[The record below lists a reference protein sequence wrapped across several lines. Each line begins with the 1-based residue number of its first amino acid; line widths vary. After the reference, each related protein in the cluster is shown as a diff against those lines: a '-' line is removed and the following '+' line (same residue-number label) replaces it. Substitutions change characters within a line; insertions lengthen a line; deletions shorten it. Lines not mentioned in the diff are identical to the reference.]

1 VFGVKF
7 MFELLILL
15 PLALFGGL
23 LLDGA
28 TNDDGDPSARAD
40 VEGTAGADLLDGTDE
55 SETIAAFGGDD
66 LVNGFGGNDDIQA
79 GAGSDVAE
87 GQDGDDTIAGEA
99 GNDTVGGG
107 FGADSLVGGDG
118 DDAVFGDEGNDTL
131 SGDAG
136 KDLILGGTGDDSLD
150 GGAGDDIV
158 VGQDGNDTAHL
169 GAGHDQFSGAG
180 ASETVPDTGN
190 DLVFGEDG
198 NDTIVGGLGADTL
211 YGDGGDDILFSG
223 DFGPSPSVPDALYG
237 GDGDDVLFGDDG
249 DRYFGGAGADS
260 FVLELDGED
269 IGDQWVRFNDF
280 VPGIDQVVIEV
291 LEGLTDTTLSLFAG
305 PNNSTRIAL
314 GKTIFAV
321 VQGVSPDQIG
331 PDDIIIRQV

>member
-107 FGADSLVGGDG
+107 LGADSLVGGDG

-169 GAGHDQFSGAG
+169 GAGNDQFSGAG

-190 DLVFGEDG
+190 DLVFGDDG
-198 NDTIVGGLGADTL
+198 NHTIVAPARRYLMRFMVVTAMTSFSVMMGIGTL
-211 YGDGGDDILFSG
+211 AGRGQTALCWNWTAKMLVISG
-223 DFGPSPSVPDALYG
+223 SGSM
-237 GDGDDVLFGDDG
+237 
-249 DRYFGGAGADS
+249 
-260 FVLELDGED
+260 
-269 IGDQWVRFNDF
+269 
-280 VPGIDQVVIEV
+280 
-291 LEGLTDTTLSLFAG
+291 TLC
-305 PNNSTRIAL
+305 
-314 GKTIFAV
+314 
-321 VQGVSPDQIG
+321 QGS
-331 PDDIIIRQV
+331 IRW